1 MNDATVPLPETP
13 ALPASEDQVRW
24 ALSTVYDPEVGHSIT
39 ALGLIDRI
47 DLQPGALHVTLVPT
61 SATCPMADLIIE
73 HAESALRAVCPPN
86 TKVSVEMD
94 WEQTWSPE
102 RMDEDLRRSF
112 GW

>member
-1 MNDATVPLPETP
+1 MTDATTPLPEAA
-13 ALPASEDQVRW
+13 ALPASEEQVRR

-47 DLQPGALHVTLVPT
+47 DLQPGRLHVTLVPT
-61 SATCPMADLIIE
+61 SATCPMADLILE
-73 HAESALRAVCPPN
+73 HAESALRAVCAPN
-86 TKVSVEMD
+86 TEMSVEMD
-94 WEQTWSPE
+94 WNQTWTPE